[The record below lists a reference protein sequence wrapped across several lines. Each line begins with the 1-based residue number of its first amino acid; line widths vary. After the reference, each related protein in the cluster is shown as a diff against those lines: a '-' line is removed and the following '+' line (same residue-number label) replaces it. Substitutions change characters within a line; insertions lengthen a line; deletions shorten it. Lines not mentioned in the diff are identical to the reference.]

1 MERKTIFQTLE
12 GRPAQMLVVA
22 GLALTLLTPLFP
34 RIRHAAVERAR
45 SSYSNAEELIEL
57 EMEEI
62 KREQEREGKEN
73 NVALAGMTFEQQQ
86 ASTQQRQQRAAELQ
100 RIADEKREELKKRY
114 DRTKLKRQVLTA
126 QNNAS
131 GMWWPGII
139 GWIGSVLLII
149 GLLTLTATTAGV
161 TQKVFLVVLLLV
173 LFSELSGVR
182 VDFLAAGQMGGE
194 DSRSFV
200 EAMRSNR

>member
-1 MERKTIFQTLE
+1 MERKTIFQTLD
-12 GRPAQMLVVA
+12 GRPAQILVVA

-34 RIRHAAVERAR
+34 RMRYAAVERAR
-45 SSYSNAEELIEL
+45 SSFSNAEEMIEL

-73 NVALAGMTFEQQQ
+73 SAALGGMTWEQQQ
-86 ASTQQRQQRAAELQ
+86 AANQQRQQRTAELQ

-114 DRTKLKRQVLTA
+114 DRTKLKRQLLTA
-126 QNNAS
+126 QNSAS
-131 GMWWPGII
+131 GMWWHTII
-139 GWIGSVLLII
+139 GWLGSVLLIV
-149 GLLTLTATTAGV
+149 GLLVLTANATGV

-173 LFSELSGVR
+173 LFSALSGVR

-194 DSRSFV
+194 ESRPFV
-200 EAMRSNR
+200 DALRNNR